1 MKVTETTCH
10 GGDNLDRLSA
20 MDCVPCEGGAPP
32 LSEEESAAFLVQ
44 IHEDWR
50 LVENHHLTRAWQF
63 PDFASALEFTNA
75 LGAICEEQSHHADFD
90 LGWGKLV
97 AVIFTHKIDALTES
111 DFVLASK
118 FDDIER

>member
-1 MKVTETTCH
+1 MATTFH
-10 GGDNLDRLSA
+10 GGEEMEKLSA
-20 MDCVPCEGGAPP
+20 MECVPCEGGTPP
-32 LSEEESAAFLVQ
+32 LSEEESAAFIVQ
-44 IHEDWR
+44 IHEDWEI
-50 LVENHHLTRAWQF
+50 VDNHHITRAWDF

-75 LGAICEEQSHHADFD
+75 LGEICEEQSHHADFS

-118 FDDIER
+118 FDAIER

>member
-1 MKVTETTCH
+1 MATTFH
-10 GGDNLDRLSA
+10 GGEEMERLSA
-20 MDCVPCEGGAPP
+20 MECVPCEGGTPP
-32 LSEEESAAFLVQ
+32 LSEEESAAFIVQ
-44 IHEDWR
+44 IHEDWEI
-50 LVENHHLTRAWQF
+50 VDNHHITRAWDF

-75 LGAICEEQSHHADFD
+75 LGEICEEQSHHADFS

-118 FDDIER
+118 FDAIER